1 MMRLLDFFR
10 KKKIDSIV
18 DNVKK
23 KTIGKRYFML
33 ILGCLI
39 VAFAFNLFFLR
50 YNIVCFG
57 ISGLSIVFDKYGVN
71 PSGFIMIA
79 NIILLIIAYFVLGK
93 KSAMNQLVGAF
104 IYPIFIEITKL
115 MGLTANLEVRRRDD
129 NITIKIFSDHNA
141 VLIGKNGSTIEAL
154 QTIIRQIIQNE
165 TKEYIG
171 VILDVENYKD
181 KRIKNLEYLAK
192 RVAKEVKETQVET
205 KLDSMNSYERRIIH
219 STLSDNKYVYT
230 ESVGEEPNRC
240 VVVKPKGN

>member
-1 MMRLLDFFR
+1 M
-10 KKKIDSIV
+10 KKYEYTGKTKEEAIEKALAEL
-18 DNVKK
+18 NVAEKN
-23 KTIGKRYFML
+23 
-33 ILGCLI
+33 LI
-39 VAFAFNLFFLR
+39 VNVLEEK
-50 YNIVCFG
+50 NT
-57 ISGLSIVFDKYGVN
+57 
-71 PSGFIMIA
+71 
-79 NIILLIIAYFVLGK
+79 LLK
-93 KSAMNQLVGAF
+93 KSVKIEVIDYNDLIDF
-104 IYPIFIEITKL
+104 IKETIIEITKL